1 MASWFRSWH
10 GAPTDPKWRVIARL
24 ANVDLSVVIAC
35 AWTLLDHASQCP
47 DRGYVGNADAE
58 VLAESIGSSPE
69 CVTRVVEAMHVK
81 NILRESRFAAWDERQ
96 PKREDDSSDRVAKH
110 RERKRNEVQRTVTQ
124 CNAPDTEAEQN
135 RAEQKKKSPSAS
147 VKALLAQAFEE
158 FWPHYPKK
166 ADKTRALEVWLRDV
180 KQEDVPKVIEAAKRY
195 ALSVAGH
202 DPQYTKHAAT
212 WLAKGRWRDSL
223 TAEIPTRAA
232 AKNESLFA
240 NSEPEPEDSPQT
252 PKKEVYGWTAA
263 ILRSDPQCDR
273 DSVRKLLLER
283 ANGRKEYVSIINGLY
298 PDPATP
304 EGD

>member
-35 AWTLLDHASQCP
+35 AWALLDHASQCP
-47 DRGYVGNADAE
+47 DRGFVGNADAE

-69 CVTRVVEAMHVK
+69 CVTRVVEALHVK

-110 RERKRNEVQRTVTQ
+110 RERKRNEVQRTVTPS
-124 CNAPDTEAEQN
+124 NAPDTEAEQK
-135 RAEQKKKSPSAS
+135 RTEKKKAAS
-147 VKALLAQAFEE
+147 VKVLLAQAFEE
-158 FWPHYPKK
+158 FWPYYPKK
-166 ADKTRALEVWLRDV
+166 ADKTRALEVWCRDV
-180 KQEDVPKVIEAAKRY
+180 KPEDVPQVIEAAKRY
-195 ALSVAGH
+195 ALVVAGH

-223 TAEIPTRAA
+223 TAEIPTRVA

-240 NSEPEPEDSPQT
+240 NSEPEPEPET

-263 ILRSDPQCDR
+263 ILRDNPLCDR
-273 DSVRKLLLER
+273 ESVRKLLLGR
-283 ANGRKEYVSIINGLY
+283 ANGRTEYVTIINGLY
-298 PDPATP
+298 PDPITP
-304 EGD
+304 EGELNA